1 MSSGFLWLAASTGLL
16 SLLTPCVFPMV
27 PVTVAYFSN
36 PRDRQS
42 SGIRRALLFGLG
54 IVGTFTVLGLALAAL
69 FGAAG
74 LNRFAADPWVNLTL
88 AALFLLFAANLFG
101 WLELQ
106 LPGRVVNAVDRAT
119 REAPEGS
126 SLGALLMG
134 ATFTLTSV
142 TCTAPF
148 VGTLLVLASQGS
160 WAMPVVGMIV
170 YSTAF
175 ALPFVALALAPRL
188 VTSLPRA
195 GQWIRT
201 LRVLIGILEVGA
213 AIKFVSNADLV
224 LAWGIFTRPVVLF
237 AWMLLAIAA
246 AAYLSRDLRAK
257 IVRREL
263 RPAAIIPVAIAL
275 VLAFWLGSGLG
286 GRPLRQIEA
295 FLPPSTP
302 VASLAAGGGTVPTW
316 LLNDYDA
323 ALKTARGSGK
333 LVFVDFTG
341 YTCTNCRWMEA
352 NIFSRPD
359 VGAELGQFVLAR
371 LYTDGE
377 GAIYEKQQAFQE
389 QTFGT
394 VALPLYAVM
403 DVDGKVRA
411 TFSGL
416 TRSPAEF
423 IEFLYRARTSAEV
436 SVASLAAVQLQPW
449 QRAGELLRR

>member
-1 MSSGFLWLAASTGLL
+1 MSSGFLWLAATTGLL

-27 PVTVAYFSN
+27 PVTIAYFSK
-36 PRDRQS
+36 PQDRERA
-42 SGIRRALLFGLG
+42 GVRRALLFGLG
-54 IVGTFTVLGLALAAL
+54 IVGTFTVLGLALAAV

-74 LNRFAADPWVNLTL
+74 LNRFAADPWVNMTL

-101 WLELQ
+101 WLELR
-106 LPGRVVNAVDRAT
+106 LPWRVVNAVDRSA
-119 REAPEGS
+119 REAPQGS
-126 SLGALLMG
+126 SVGALLMG

-160 WAMPVVGMIV
+160 WAMPLVGMIV

-188 VTSLPRA
+188 VSRLPRA
-195 GQWIRT
+195 GQWIQT

-224 LAWGIFTRPVVLF
+224 LAWGVFTRPVVLF
-237 AWMLLAIAA
+237 FWMALAIGA
-246 AAYLSRDLRAK
+246 AAYLGRDLRTRVA
-257 IVRREL
+257 RLEMRL
-263 RPAAIIPVAIAL
+263 TGIIPVVIAL
-275 VLAFWLGSGLG
+275 LLAAWLGSGLK

-302 VASLAAGGGTVPTW
+302 AAALASSGGTVPTW
-316 LLNDYDA
+316 LLNDYDG
-323 ALKTARGSGK
+323 ALKTARTSGK

-352 NIFSRPD
+352 NIFNRPD
-359 VGAELGQFVLAR
+359 VSAELGQFVLAR

-377 GAIYEKQQAFQE
+377 GAIYERQQAFQE

-394 VALPLYAVM
+394 VALPLYAVV
-403 DVDGKVRA
+403 DADGKVRL
-411 TFSGL
+411 TFTGL
-416 TRSPAEF
+416 TRDPAEF
-423 IEFLYRARTSAEV
+423 IAFLQRARA
-436 SVASLAAVQLQPW
+436 
-449 QRAGELLRR
+449 

>member
-27 PVTVAYFSN
+27 PVTIAYFST
-36 PRDRQS
+36 PHDRES
-42 SGIRRALLFGLG
+42 SGVRRALLFGLG
-54 IVGTFTVLGLALAAL
+54 IIGTFTVLGLVLAAV

-74 LNRFAADPWVNLTL
+74 LNRFASNPWVNLTL
-88 AALFLLFAANLFG
+88 AGLFLLFAANLLG
-101 WLELQ
+101 WLELR
-106 LPGRVVNAVDRAT
+106 LPWRLVNAADRTA
-119 REAPEGS
+119 REAPQGS

-148 VGTLLVLASQGS
+148 VGTLLVLASQGT

-175 ALPFVALALAPRL
+175 ALPFVALAFAPRF
-188 VTSLPRA
+188 VSRLPRS
-195 GQWIRT
+195 GEWIRT
-201 LRVLIGILEVGA
+201 LRVLIGILEIGA

-224 LAWGIFTRPVVLF
+224 LGWGVFTRQVVLF
-237 AWMLLAIAA
+237 LWMLLAIVATG
-246 AAYLSRDLRAK
+246 YLGRDLRAK
-257 IVRREL
+257 VGRHEL
-263 RPAAIIPVAIAL
+263 RVTAMIPITIAL
-275 VLAFWLGSGLG
+275 LLALWLGSGLN

-295 FLPPSTP
+295 FLPPSAP
-302 VASLAAGGGTVPTW
+302 VASLVSNAGATPTW
-316 LLNDYDA
+316 LLNDYDG
-323 ALKTARGSGK
+323 ALKSARTSGK

-359 VGAELGQFVLAR
+359 VGAELGQFVLSR

-377 GAIYEKQQAFQE
+377 GTIYERQQAFQE
-389 QTFGT
+389 KTFGT
-394 VALPLYAVM
+394 VALPLYAI
-403 DVDGKVRA
+403 VDASGRTIR

-416 TRSPAEF
+416 TRNPGEF
-423 IEFLYRARTSAEV
+423 IAFLN
-436 SVASLAAVQLQPW
+436 
-449 QRAGELLRR
+449 AGS

>member
-27 PVTVAYFSN
+27 PVTIAYFSTAH
-36 PRDRQS
+36 DRES
-42 SGIRRALLFGLG
+42 SGVRRAVLFGLG
-54 IVGTFTVLGLALAAL
+54 IIGTFTVLGLALAAV

-88 AALFLLFAANLFG
+88 AALFLLFAANLLG
-101 WLELQ
+101 WLELR
-106 LPGRVVNAVDRAT
+106 LPWRLLNAVDRSV
-119 REAPEGS
+119 RGAPQGS
-126 SLGALLMG
+126 SFGALLMG

-175 ALPFVALALAPRL
+175 ALPFVALAFAPRM
-188 VTSLPRA
+188 VSRLPRS
-195 GQWIRT
+195 GEWIRT
-201 LRVLIGILEVGA
+201 LRVLIGVLEVGA
-213 AIKFVSNADLV
+213 AVKFVSNADLV
-224 LAWGIFTRPVVLF
+224 MGWGVFTRQVVLF
-237 AWMLLAIAA
+237 MWMLLAIVAA
-246 AAYLSRDLRAK
+246 GYLGRDLWAK
-257 IVRREL
+257 VERREWRL
-263 RPAAIIPVAIAL
+263 AGIVPVMVAL
-275 VLAFWLGSGLG
+275 LLAVWLGSGLS

-295 FLPPSTP
+295 FLPPSAP
-302 VASLAAGGGTVPTW
+302 VASLASNGGTVPTW
-316 LLNDYDA
+316 LLNDYDG
-323 ALKTARGSGK
+323 ALKTARTSGK

-352 NIFSRPD
+352 NIFNRPD

-371 LYTDGE
+371 LYTDGD

-394 VALPLYAVM
+394 VALPLYAIV
-403 DVDGKVRA
+403 DADGKVRS
-411 TFSGL
+411 TFTGL
-416 TRSPAEF
+416 TRDPAEF
-423 IEFLYRARTSAEV
+423 IAFLQRARS
-436 SVASLAAVQLQPW
+436 
-449 QRAGELLRR
+449 

>member
-1 MSSGFLWLAASTGLL
+1 MTSGFLWLAATTGLL

-27 PVTVAYFSN
+27 PVTIAYFSA
-36 PRDRQS
+36 PEDRHS
-42 SGIRRALLFGLG
+42 SNVRRALLFGLG
-54 IVGTFTVLGLALAAL
+54 IIGTFTVLGLALAAL

-88 AALFLLFAANLFG
+88 AALFLLFAANLFD
-101 WLELQ
+101 WLELR
-106 LPGRVVNAVDRAT
+106 LPWRAINAIDRSV
-119 REAPEGS
+119 REKPKGS

-160 WAMPVVGMIV
+160 WMMPVVGMIV

-175 ALPFVALALAPRL
+175 ALPFVALAFAPRI
-188 VTSLPRA
+188 VARLPRS
-195 GQWIRT
+195 GEWIRS

-213 AIKFVSNADLV
+213 AVKFISNADLV
-224 LAWGIFTRPVVLF
+224 LGWGVFTRPVVLF
-237 AWMLLAIAA
+237 AWMLLAIVG
-246 AAYLSRDLRAK
+246 AAYLGRGLRAK
-257 IVRREL
+257 LARREL
-263 RPAAIIPVAIAL
+263 RPVAVIPLIVAL
-275 VLAFWLGSGLG
+275 VLAGWLASGLR

-302 VASLAAGGGTVPTW
+302 IASSATGRGTVPTW
-316 LLNDYDA
+316 VLNDYDG
-323 ALKTARGSGK
+323 ALRTARTSGK

-359 VGAELGQFVLAR
+359 VGAELGEFVLAR

-377 GAIYEKQQAFQE
+377 GEMYEKQQAFQE
-389 QTFGT
+389 HTFGT
-394 VALPLYAVM
+394 VALPLYAV
-403 DVDGKVRA
+403 VDSEGKVRA
-411 TFSGL
+411 TFTGL
-416 TRSPAEF
+416 TRDPAEF
-423 IEFLYRARTSAEV
+423 IAFLHRGRA
-436 SVASLAAVQLQPW
+436 
-449 QRAGELLRR
+449 